1 MNVLN
6 INNKKVFLIPL
17 DEKYMIGFGGYI
29 YNDRRDGDAFQKV
42 IIDLLKPKIIR
53 PFGGIPDMIGSFVKD
68 KILVETCWH
77 ECYDYFWEIYTND
90 SEIAK
95 KVYEWAVRV
104 YDEYIRQNGNK

>member
-1 MNVLN
+1 MNDLN
-6 INNKKVFLIPL
+6 INNKKVFRIPL
-17 DEKYMIGFGGYI
+17 DEKYMISFEGYI
-29 YNDRRDGDAFQKV
+29 YNDRKDGEALQDAIMDVLAPKV
-42 IIDLLKPKIIR
+42 VM
-53 PFGGIPDMIGSFVKD
+53 PFGGPTDMRGSFVKD
-68 KILVETCWH
+68 GVIVETYWH